1 MLYVDFSV
9 FTRKP
14 ADEPVC
20 RMRSKIKPLFK
31 KKKKKKSGDKIPVT
45 TKWEEKNKLQT
56 RLTLSLYVFN
66 VTKALVAHKLR
77 KIWLALASK
86 YDPLEITVST

>member
-31 KKKKKKSGDKIPVT
+31 KKKSGDKIPVT

-56 RLTLSLYVFN
+56 RLRLSLYVFN
-66 VTKALVAHKLR
+66 VTKALVAHKLP
-77 KIWLALASK
+77 KIRFALASK

>member
-31 KKKKKKSGDKIPVT
+31 KKKKKKKWRQDSGYYQV
-45 TKWEEKNKLQT
+45 
-56 RLTLSLYVFN
+56 R
-66 VTKALVAHKLR
+66 R
-77 KIWLALASK
+77 KEQIANSA
-86 YDPLEITVST
+86 DAEFVCF

>member
-31 KKKKKKSGDKIPVT
+31 KKKKSGDKIPVT
-45 TKWEEKNKLQT
+45 TKWEEKNELQT
-56 RLTLSLYVFN
+56 RLRLSLYVFN

-77 KIWLALASK
+77 KIWFALASK
-86 YDPLEITVST
+86 YDPLEVTVLT

>member
-20 RMRSKIKPLFK
+20 RMRCKIKPLFK
-31 KKKKKKSGDKIPVT
+31 KKKKIDDKIPVI

-56 RLTLSLYVFN
+56 RLRLSLYVFN

-77 KIWLALASK
+77 KIWFALASK
-86 YDPLEITVST
+86 YDPLEVTVST

>member
-20 RMRSKIKPLFK
+20 RMHSKIKPLFK
-31 KKKKKKSGDKIPVT
+31 KPLFKKWRQDSGYYQV
-45 TKWEEKNKLQT
+45 
-56 RLTLSLYVFN
+56 R
-66 VTKALVAHKLR
+66 R
-77 KIWLALASK
+77 KEQIANSA
-86 YDPLEITVST
+86 DAEFVCF

>member
-31 KKKKKKSGDKIPVT
+31 KPLFKKPLFKKWRQDSGYYQV
-45 TKWEEKNKLQT
+45 
-56 RLTLSLYVFN
+56 R
-66 VTKALVAHKLR
+66 R
-77 KIWLALASK
+77 KERIANSA
-86 YDPLEITVST
+86 EAEFVCF

>member
-31 KKKKKKSGDKIPVT
+31 KWRQDSGYYQV
-45 TKWEEKNKLQT
+45 
-56 RLTLSLYVFN
+56 R
-66 VTKALVAHKLR
+66 R
-77 KIWLALASK
+77 KEQIANSA
-86 YDPLEITVST
+86 DAEFVCF

>member
-9 FTRKP
+9 FTRTP

-31 KKKKKKSGDKIPVT
+31 KKKKKKWRQDSGYYQV
-45 TKWEEKNKLQT
+45 
-56 RLTLSLYVFN
+56 R
-66 VTKALVAHKLR
+66 R
-77 KIWLALASK
+77 KEQIANSA
-86 YDPLEITVST
+86 DAEFVCF

>member
-31 KKKKKKSGDKIPVT
+31 KKKKSGDKIPVT
-45 TKWEEKNKLQT
+45 TKWEEKNELQT
-56 RLTLSLYVFN
+56 RLRLSLYVFN
-66 VTKALVAHKLR
+66 VTKALVAHILR
-77 KIWLALASK
+77 KIWFALASK
-86 YDPLEITVST
+86 YDPLEVTVST

>member
-20 RMRSKIKPLFK
+20 RMRCKIKPLFK
-31 KKKKKKSGDKIPVT
+31 KKKKKIDDKIPVT

-56 RLTLSLYVFN
+56 RLRLSLYVFN

-77 KIWLALASK
+77 KIWFALASK
-86 YDPLEITVST
+86 YDPLEVTVST

>member
-31 KKKKKKSGDKIPVT
+31 KKKKSGDKIPVT
-45 TKWEEKNKLQT
+45 TNWEEKNELQT
-56 RLTLSLYVFN
+56 RLRLSLYVFN

-77 KIWLALASK
+77 KIWFALASK
-86 YDPLEITVST
+86 YDPLEVTVST

>member
-9 FTRKP
+9 FNRKP

-31 KKKKKKSGDKIPVT
+31 KKKKKKKWRQDSGYYHV
-45 TKWEEKNKLQT
+45 
-56 RLTLSLYVFN
+56 R
-66 VTKALVAHKLR
+66 R
-77 KIWLALASK
+77 KEQIANSA
-86 YDPLEITVST
+86 DAEFVCF

>member
-20 RMRSKIKPLFK
+20 RMRCKIKPLFK
-31 KKKKKKSGDKIPVT
+31 KKKKKNWRQDSGYYQV
-45 TKWEEKNKLQT
+45 
-56 RLTLSLYVFN
+56 R
-66 VTKALVAHKLR
+66 R
-77 KIWLALASK
+77 KEQIANSA
-86 YDPLEITVST
+86 EAEFVCF